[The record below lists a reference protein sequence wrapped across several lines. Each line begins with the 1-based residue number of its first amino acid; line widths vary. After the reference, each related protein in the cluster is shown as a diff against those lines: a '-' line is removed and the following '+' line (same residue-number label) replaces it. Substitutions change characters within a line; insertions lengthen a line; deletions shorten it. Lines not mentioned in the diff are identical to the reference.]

1 MTMRT
6 KLLTLAGATL
16 LTLAVVVAAVAA
28 GGPAGTL
35 AQQTTPGTGATPATG
50 SSPVADFL
58 AKLAANLGVSQDR
71 LTAAVKQTDLQLIDE
86 AEAAGRLTADQA
98 QAARDRVNNSPAD
111 APPLG
116 IGGRHGGGGRGF
128 AKDAAL
134 VDAAASYFGV
144 SADQLR
150 QDLMTAGSWQAVAAK
165 YGKDNDAGKAGLRA
179 ALATALRQ
187 SLTAKGL
194 DAAQVDQRV
203 SQFEQNFDQFFTQPA
218 GRRGPG
224 GPPMPAP
231 ATPATSQ

>member
-1 MTMRT
+1 MAPRT
-6 KLLTLAGATL
+6 KLLTLAGTIL
-16 LTLAVVVAAVAA
+16 LTLTIAVVAVAA

-35 AQQTTPGTGATPATG
+35 AQQATPGTATTTG
-50 SSPVADFL
+50 QSPVADFL
-58 AKLAANLGVSQDR
+58 TRLAANLGISQDR

-116 IGGRHGGGGRGF
+116 IGGRHGAGGRGF

-150 QDLMTAGSWQAVAAK
+150 QDLATAGTWQAVAAK

-179 ALATALRQ
+179 ALSAALRQ
-187 SLTAKGL
+187 SLTTKGL
-194 DAAQVDQRV
+194 DATQVDQQVRL
-203 SQFEQNFDQFFTQPA
+203 FEQNFDQFYTQPA
-218 GRRGPG
+218 RQRGPG
-224 GPPMPAP
+224 GPPRPAP
-231 ATPATSQ
+231 ATPGTSQ